1 MADGFRLFID
11 TQGKSVDEIKKGI
24 RALLERR
31 SDAPETS
38 AAQESGEPAD
48 EGELAQRELIRTK
61 IANLAE
67 RSREETEQPYDE
79 SLHEEHI
86 PAETAPRG
94 YSAQKIP
101 PRAARDISY
110 VPKKQPQTLRGDE
123 LAFAPDLFPI
133 KMSEDDREINAKIT
147 EMRSLNEVFYN
158 GFLVKQCAQISM
170 VRQGEFL
177 AALTDSYEHRAFC
190 GIQRPIYGA
199 MSNSQLRTF
208 ITWRTKAR
216 NGVFEVTDPP
226 YVMLYCYE
234 LLNKIGVLS
243 SADAFSRLMEVS
255 EKCGGFAPEVKK
267 LMPRWLKD
275 FYAFNDIAAQYPDIS
290 QCLKTSG
297 GLYDDEAALLRKDY
311 AGRLGYLMDNSAYDI
326 KGSAFFSEET
336 QPLLD
341 GAAGAVLA
349 ALDGW
354 LGERG
359 ISLFELIC
367 GKLKKQYGWEPF
379 SGAYVNL
386 DRMDGFREVK
396 INEVER
402 YCMKRGEPVLEC
414 FEAAPYRGFIG
425 YVLKRVEAVLRR
437 MTGFRHK
444 ITPSENMLMAD
455 FRNRE
460 KLAAAVK
467 DPAFGACIDEA
478 AERWC
483 RERGIAPPIKEK
495 RTRKAAAESDEPV
508 QPVRV
513 EIDVSRLSRIREESD
528 EIAKRLIIEDEG
540 LPAEEIERLAGQ
552 VDDDNY
558 SERVFAAQESAEDS
572 HPGADGAGETA
583 GAAANAPKAVC
594 TGAQTVPLYDFS
606 ELPAVWRGFAQAL
619 DEQQLAV
626 LAALT
631 RGTEEDVCRSRGIFP
646 EMVYEEINTAAL
658 DAMGDIVI
666 EGGELIPDYERE
678 IRRIVKLADI

>member
-1 MADGFRLFID
+1 MSDGFRLFID

-24 RALLERR
+24 RELLDRR
-31 SDAPETS
+31 NDGAPEPPPEEE
-38 AAQESGEPAD
+38 APPAVD
-48 EGELAQRELIRTK
+48 EGEAAQRELIRMK

-67 RSREETEQPYDE
+67 RS
-79 SLHEEHI
+79 HEERI
-86 PAETAPRG
+86 PDEPAQGG

-101 PRAARDISY
+101 PRTPREDVSY
-110 VPKKQPQTLRGDE
+110 VAKKQPQTLRGDE

-133 KMSEDDREINAKIT
+133 KLSESDREINAKIT

-177 AALTDSYEHRAFC
+177 AELTDSYEHRAFC
-190 GIQRPIYGA
+190 GMQRPIYGA

-216 NGVFEVTDPP
+216 QGVFEVTDQP

-234 LLNKIGVLS
+234 LLNKIGVMS
-243 SADAFSRLMEVS
+243 SADAFSRLMDVAEH
-255 EKCGGFAPEVKK
+255 CGGFAPEVKK

-275 FYAFNDIAAQYPDIS
+275 FYAFNDISAQYPDIS
-290 QCLKTSG
+290 RCLKTSG
-297 GLYDDEAALLRKDY
+297 GLFDDEAALLRRDY
-311 AGRLGYLMDNSAYDI
+311 CGRLGYLAEHSAYDI
-326 KGSAFFSEET
+326 KGSVFVSEEKED
-336 QPLLD
+336 LLD
-341 GAAGAVLA
+341 GAVGAVLSS
-349 ALDGW
+349 LDGW

-379 SGAYVNL
+379 LGAYVNL
-386 DRMDGFREVK
+386 DRMDGFREVR

-402 YCMKRGEPVLEC
+402 YCMKRGEPALEC
-414 FEAAPYRGFIG
+414 FESAPYRGFIG
-425 YVLKRVEAVLRR
+425 YVLKRTEAVLRR
-437 MTGFRHK
+437 MTGYRHK
-444 ITPSENMLMAD
+444 ITPNENMLLSD

-467 DPAFGACIDEA
+467 DPAFGECIDNA

-483 RERGIAPPIKEK
+483 AEHGITPPKKEK
-495 RTRKAAAESDEPV
+495 RTRTGERAAAEPPA
-508 QPVRV
+508 QPIRV
-513 EIDVSRLSRIREESD
+513 EIDVSMLSRIREESD
-528 EIAKRLIIEDEG
+528 EVAKRLIIEEEG

-552 VDDDNY
+552 VDDDDY
-558 SERVFAAQESAEDS
+558 SERVSAAVQ
-572 HPGADGAGETA
+572 ETA
-583 GAAANAPKAVC
+583 RVELPAPPP
-594 TGAQTVPLYDFS
+594 QYDFS
-606 ELPAVWRGFAQAL
+606 ELPAAWRGFAQAL
-619 DEQQLAV
+619 DEAQISV

-631 RGTEEDVCRSRGIFP
+631 RGTAEDVCRSRGLFP
-646 EMVYEEINTAAL
+646 ETVYEQINTAAL
-658 DAMGDIVI
+658 DAVGDIVI

-678 IRRIVKLADI
+678 IKKIAALADL

>member
-1 MADGFRLFID
+1 MADGFKLFID
-11 TQGKSVDEIKKGI
+11 TQGKSVDEIKQGI

-31 SDAPETS
+31 NEAEQTVLPEKPR
-38 AAQESGEPAD
+38 ED
-48 EGELAQRELIRTK
+48 EAELAQRELIRMK

-67 RSREETEQPYDE
+67 RTREEQEEQEERIPDE
-79 SLHEEHI
+79 
-86 PAETAPRG
+86 PAGRE
-94 YSAQKIP
+94 YSAQRIP
-101 PRAARDISY
+101 PRTLREDMSY
-110 VPKKQPQTLRGDE
+110 IPKKRQQILRGDE

-133 KMSEDDREINAKIT
+133 KLSDSDREINAKIT
-147 EMRSLNEVFYN
+147 AMRSLNEVFYN

-170 VRQGEFL
+170 VRQGRFL
-177 AALTDSYEHRAFC
+177 AELTDNYEHRAFC

-216 NGVFEVTDPP
+216 QGVFEVTDPP

-243 SADAFSRLMEVS
+243 SADAFTRLMEVGD
-255 EKCGGFAPEVKK
+255 KCGGFAPEVKK

-275 FYAFNDIAAQYPDIS
+275 FYAFNDVTEQYPDIS
-290 QCLKTSG
+290 QCLKIGG
-297 GLYDDEAALLRKDY
+297 GLYSDEAALLRKDY

-326 KGSAFFSEET
+326 KGSAFFSDET

-354 LGERG
+354 LDERG

-386 DRMDGFREVK
+386 DRMDGFREIR

-402 YCMKRGEPVLEC
+402 YCIKRGEPVLEC
-414 FEAAPYRGFIG
+414 FEAAPYRGFVG

-444 ITPSENMLMAD
+444 ITPNENMLLSD

-483 RERGIAPPIKEK
+483 AEHGITPPIKEK
-495 RTRKAAAESDEPV
+495 RRRAAEEDSAPA

-552 VDDDNY
+552 VDDDDY
-558 SERVFAAQESAEDS
+558 SERVSSAAQESAAES
-572 HPGADGAGETA
+572 P
-583 GAAANAPKAVC
+583 APEAVC
-594 TGAQTVPLYDFS
+594 PRVQAAPSHDFS
-606 ELPAVWRGFAQAL
+606 ELPAAWRGFAQAL
-619 DEQQLAV
+619 DEAQLSV

-631 RGTEEDVCRSRGIFP
+631 RGTAEDVCRSRGLFP
-646 EMVYEEINTAAL
+646 EMAYEQINNAAL
-658 DAMGDIVI
+658 DAVGDIVI
-666 EGGELIPDYERE
+666 DGGELIPDYERE
-678 IRRIVKLADI
+678 IRKIAALADL